1 MHFDPYIMK
10 NCCPLLIDTKPWRPC
25 TSLWYFVWTF
35 KYTIE
40 TAGLQQ
46 MMRRVLI
53 LVHLMK
59 VMRHLVKGN
68 KSSKK
73 GAWLSHALLSSVSSF
88 VLRISAR
95 FKLLTHLL
103 WRSDICHAINFRAI
117 YIVSLIIR
125 HFSTTQLFSYYYC
138 CCTIETKAKWA

>member
-1 MHFDPYIMK
+1 MHFNPHIME
-10 NCCPLLIDTKPWRPC
+10 NCCPLLIDTKRWRPC

-35 KYTIE
+35 KYTIK

-46 MMRRVLI
+46 MMRGALI

-59 VMRHLVKGN
+59 VKRHLVKGN

-73 GAWLSHALLSSVSSF
+73 WRMTILCAGCFQVSSF

-117 YIVSLIIR
+117 SLIIR
-125 HFSTTQLFSYYYC
+125 HFSTTQLLSYYYC
-138 CCTIETKAKWA
+138 CCTIETKVKWA